1 MSELRNDG
9 WDNGEN
15 YNILNKMMRE
25 VDKVLLNRDIS
36 EEG

>member
-15 YNILNKMMRE
+15 YNILNETMRE
-25 VDKVLLNRDIS
+25 VDKELLKRDVS
-36 EEG
+36 KEG